1 MKIILFILL
10 FGSVLIACDN
20 KKEVSSNDQENWDK
34 RTINNKLSDSLIS
47 GTSYLSVYS
56 QINSLT
62 EDRTHDLT
70 ATISMRNTNRRDT
83 LFILKAEYFNTTGDL
98 IRSYFNKPIF
108 IGPMETVEII
118 IDEIDKE
125 GGTGANFLMEWKIN
139 QTSNEPL
146 FEGVMISTSGQQGL
160 SFTTHGIKINK

>member
-83 LFILKAEYFNTTGDL
+83 LFILKAE
-98 IRSYFNKPIF
+98 
-108 IGPMETVEII
+108 
-118 IDEIDKE
+118 
-125 GGTGANFLMEWKIN
+125 
-139 QTSNEPL
+139 
-146 FEGVMISTSGQQGL
+146 
-160 SFTTHGIKINK
+160 